1 MGLRIGAVR
10 RRLAHEGGPQAAHM
24 VGRKIAQNE
33 DDARAPV
40 PVGPALQPRRRME
53 DVLHAVDHHGTLGI
67 VVKRDDALHA
77 QHVRPVHLAQHV
89 EKHVEARGGQALVA
103 RQAEGADAR
112 VVPVGIMRVRVI
124 MGMMIVRVMRVGM
137 MIVGVMI
144 VAVMIMAVILR
155 VMRLVETFRIEPAGD
170 VRDLAFKAE
179 QACVEQVFR
188 LSGVGLQNAR

>member
-1 MGLRIGAVR
+1 MGLRIGAVGR
-10 RRLAHEGGPQAAHM
+10 RFAYEGGPQAAHM

-124 MGMMIVRVMRVGM
+124 MGMMIMRVMRVGM

-144 VAVMIMAVILR
+144 VAVILR
-155 VMRLVETFRIEPAGD
+155 VMRLVEAFRIEPAGD

-188 LSGVGLQNAR
+188 PRRVGLQNAR